1 MSKQATGLCQ
11 RKTAPRA
18 QGQGASCLEKLKPP
32 LSSHDSVKIYGV
44 HGESWPNHLQAVLDQ
59 IPKGVPA
66 AMKLLTCLSAGA
78 PWQLWVPEASL

>member
-18 QGQGASCLEKLKPP
+18 QGQGASCLEKLKPL

-59 IPKGVPA
+59 IPKEVPA

-78 PWQLWVPEASL
+78 PQQL